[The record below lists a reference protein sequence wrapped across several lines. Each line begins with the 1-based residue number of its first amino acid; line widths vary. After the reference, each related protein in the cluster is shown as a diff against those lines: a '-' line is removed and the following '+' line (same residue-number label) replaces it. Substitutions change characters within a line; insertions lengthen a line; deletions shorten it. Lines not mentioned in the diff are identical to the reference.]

1 MYPEITTAE
10 LESQL
15 KEGKQINLVDVR
27 EPDEWEAGHIK
38 EARSIPLSELED
50 RIEEFQQGDKEIVLV
65 CRSGGRSGKACDFL
79 QAKGFKVVNVTGGM
93 LAWSGEVALGQ

>member
-15 KEGKQINLVDVR
+15 KEGKSINLVDVR

-38 EARSIPLSELED
+38 EARSIPLSELQD
-50 RIEEFQQGDKEIVLV
+50 RLDELQQGEQDIVLV
-65 CRSGGRSGKACDFL
+65 CRSGGRSSKACDFL
-79 QAKGFKVVNVTGGM
+79 NAQGYKVVNVTGGM
-93 LAWSGEVALGQ
+93 LAWPGEVVYGE